1 MPDPARDRRA
11 QLQGDRAH
19 RRRADRHRD
28 VPSVAW
34 PETAGAGGARTG
46 GCMSD
51 VECAQTLLVQADFDG
66 ELDAG
71 RAATL
76 VEHVAQCP
84 HCRDVSEQLAR
95 SRALLRGVP
104 RYPVP
109 RGLRD
114 SVDKAVRAQT
124 RGETQSKEPATYKP
138 TRPLAWMGWVT
149 ALAAS
154 VVLAVMVVTPRAPD
168 LESQLVASHVRSLQ
182 LESHLIDVPSS
193 DHHTVRPW
201 FSGKVDFAPIVKELG
216 TDGYELKGGRVDVV
230 GGRPVAVLVYQAGRH
245 PVAVYMWPE
254 RTGGGEIRS
263 HQVDGFNVRRWTE
276 SGLVVACISDLAAD
290 ELQRFEQRWRAR

>member
-1 MPDPARDRRA
+1 MNDF
-11 QLQGDRAH
+11 
-19 RRRADRHRD
+19 
-28 VPSVAW
+28 
-34 PETAGAGGARTG
+34 
-46 GCMSD
+46 
-51 VECAQTLLVQADFDG
+51 ECEQTLLVQADFDG

-71 RAATL
+71 RAAAL
-76 VEHVAQCP
+76 VEHAAQCS

-109 RGLRD
+109 KGLRD
-114 SVDKAVRAQT
+114 SVEKAVRAQS
-124 RGETQSKEPATYKP
+124 RQETHGKELPAPSRRT
-138 TRPLAWMGWVT
+138 AWLGWAT

-154 VVLAVMVVTPRAPD
+154 VVLAVMVITPRSPD

-201 FSGKVDFAPIVKELG
+201 FSGKVDFAPLVKELG
-216 TDGYELKGGRVDVV
+216 TDGYELKGGRVDIV

-245 PVAVYMWPE
+245 LVAVYMWPE
-254 RTGGGEIRS
+254 RTGAGELRS
-263 HQVDGFNVRRWTE
+263 QQVDGFNVRRWTE
-276 SGLVVACISDLAAD
+276 SGLVVSCISDLAAD
-290 ELQRFEQRWRAR
+290 ELQRFEQRWRAH

>member
-1 MPDPARDRRA
+1 
-11 QLQGDRAH
+11 
-19 RRRADRHRD
+19 
-28 VPSVAW
+28 
-34 PETAGAGGARTG
+34 
-46 GCMSD
+46 MSE

-71 RAATL
+71 RAASL
-76 VEHVAQCP
+76 VEHIAQCP
-84 HCRDVSEQLAR
+84 HCRDVSEQLTR

-109 RGLRD
+109 KALRD
-114 SVDKAVRAQT
+114 SVEKAVRAQT
-124 RGETQSKEPATYKP
+124 RGEAQKKDQSAETSTPYTP
-138 TRPLAWMGWVT
+138 SRRIAWLGWVA

-154 VVLAVMVVTPRAPD
+154 VLLAIMVVTPRSPD

-201 FSGKVDFAPIVKELG
+201 FSGKVDFAPLVKELG
-216 TDGYELKGGRVDVV
+216 TEGYELKGGRVDVV

-245 PVAVYMWPE
+245 VVAVYMWPE
-254 RTGGGEIRS
+254 RTGAGEIPRS
-263 HQVDGFNVRRWTE
+263 QQIDGFNVRHWTE
-276 SGLVVACISDLAAD
+276 SGLVVSCISDLAAD
-290 ELQRFEQRWRAR
+290 ELQRFEQRWRAL

>member
-1 MPDPARDRRA
+1 
-11 QLQGDRAH
+11 
-19 RRRADRHRD
+19 
-28 VPSVAW
+28 
-34 PETAGAGGARTG
+34 
-46 GCMSD
+46 MSD
-51 VECAQTLLVQADFDG
+51 FECEQTLLVQADFDG

-71 RAATL
+71 RAAAL

-109 RGLRD
+109 KGLRD
-114 SVDKAVRAQT
+114 SVEKALRAQT
-124 RGETQSKEPATYKP
+124 RGEIRSKESPAPGRRT
-138 TRPLAWMGWVT
+138 AWAGWAT

-154 VVLAVMVVTPRAPD
+154 VVLAIMVVTPRSPD

-201 FSGKVDFAPIVKELG
+201 FSGKVDFAPLVKELG
-216 TDGYELKGGRVDVV
+216 ADGYELKGGRVDVV

-245 PVAVYMWPE
+245 LVAVYMWPQ
-254 RTGGGEIRS
+254 RAGAGEIRS
-263 HQVDGFNVRRWTE
+263 QQLDGFNVRRWTE
-276 SGLVVACISDLAAD
+276 SGLVVSCISDLAAD

>member
-1 MPDPARDRRA
+1 
-11 QLQGDRAH
+11 
-19 RRRADRHRD
+19 
-28 VPSVAW
+28 
-34 PETAGAGGARTG
+34 
-46 GCMSD
+46 MSD
-51 VECAQTLLVQADFDG
+51 IECEQTLLVQADFDG

-71 RAATL
+71 RAAAL
-76 VEHVAQCP
+76 VEHVAQCS

-109 RGLRD
+109 KALRE
-114 SVDKAVRAQT
+114 SLEKAVRAQT
-124 RGETQSKEPATYKP
+124 RGETQSKATSTYTP
-138 TRPLAWMGWVT
+138 SRRIAWMGWVT

-154 VVLAVMVVTPRAPD
+154 VVLAVMVVTPRSPD

-201 FSGKVDFAPIVKELG
+201 FAGKVDFAPLVKELG
-216 TDGYELKGGRVDVV
+216 TDGFELKGGRVDVV
-230 GGRPVAVLVYQAGRH
+230 GGRPVAVLIYQAGRH
-245 PVAVYMWPE
+245 LVAVYMWPE
-254 RTGGGEIRS
+254 RSGAGNIRS
-263 HQVDGFNVRRWTE
+263 QQVDGFNVRRWTE
-276 SGLVVACISDLAAD
+276 SGLVVSCISDLAPD

>member
-1 MPDPARDRRA
+1 
-11 QLQGDRAH
+11 
-19 RRRADRHRD
+19 
-28 VPSVAW
+28 
-34 PETAGAGGARTG
+34 
-46 GCMSD
+46 MSD
-51 VECAQTLLVQADFDG
+51 FECEQTLLVQADFDG

-76 VEHVAQCP
+76 VEHLAQCP

-109 RGLRD
+109 KGLRD
-114 SVDKAVRAQT
+114 SVEKAVRAQS
-124 RGETQSKEPATYKP
+124 RRETHGKELPAPSRRT
-138 TRPLAWMGWVT
+138 AWLGWAT

-154 VVLAVMVVTPRAPD
+154 VVLAVMVITPRSPD

-201 FSGKVDFAPIVKELG
+201 FSGKVDFAPLVKELG
-216 TDGYELKGGRVDVV
+216 TDGYELKGGRVDIV
-230 GGRPVAVLVYQAGRH
+230 GGRRARLSGGTPSRRGVHVAGAHRRGRNSLAAGR
-245 PVAVYMWPE
+245 
-254 RTGGGEIRS
+254 R
-263 HQVDGFNVRRWTE
+263 
-276 SGLVVACISDLAAD
+276 
-290 ELQRFEQRWRAR
+290 LQRAALDRERPGRVVHFRSGHGRAAALRAALARALIPISSPDC

>member
-1 MPDPARDRRA
+1 M
-11 QLQGDRAH
+11 
-19 RRRADRHRD
+19 
-28 VPSVAW
+28 
-34 PETAGAGGARTG
+34 TG
-46 GCMSD
+46 N
-51 VECAQTLLVQADFDG
+51 ECEQTLLVQADFDG

-71 RAATL
+71 RAAAL
-76 VEHVAQCP
+76 VEHIAQCS
-84 HCRDVSEQLAR
+84 HCRDVSDQLAR

-109 RGLRD
+109 KALRE
-114 SVDKAVRAQT
+114 SVEQAVRAQT
-124 RGETQSKEPATYKP
+124 RGETQRKDPGKETSTYTP
-138 TRPLAWMGWVT
+138 TRRIAWLGWVA

-154 VVLAVMVVTPRAPD
+154 VLLAIMVVTPRSPD
-168 LESQLVASHVRSLQ
+168 LESELVASHVRSLQ

-201 FSGKVDFAPIVKELG
+201 FSGKVDFAPLVKELG

-245 PVAVYMWPE
+245 LVAVYMWPE
-254 RTGGGEIRS
+254 RAGAGAIRS
-263 HQVDGFNVRRWTE
+263 QQVDGFNVRRWTE
-276 SGLVVACISDLAAD
+276 SGLVVSCISDLAAD

>member
-1 MPDPARDRRA
+1 
-11 QLQGDRAH
+11 
-19 RRRADRHRD
+19 
-28 VPSVAW
+28 
-34 PETAGAGGARTG
+34 
-46 GCMSD
+46 MSD
-51 VECAQTLLVQADFDG
+51 IECEQTLLVQADFDG

-71 RAATL
+71 RAAAL
-76 VEHVAQCP
+76 VEHVAQCQ
-84 HCRDVSEQLAR
+84 HCREVSEQLAR

-109 RGLRD
+109 KALRD
-114 SVDKAVRAQT
+114 SVEKAVRAQT
-124 RGETQSKEPATYKP
+124 RGEVQSKEPSTSTDTP
-138 TRPLAWMGWVT
+138 TRRIASLGWVA

-154 VVLAVMVVTPRAPD
+154 VLLAIMLVTPRAPD

-201 FSGKVDFAPIVKELG
+201 FSGKVDFAPLVKELG
-216 TDGYELKGGRVDVV
+216 SDGYVLKGGRVDMV

-245 PVAVYMWPE
+245 LVAVYMWPE
-254 RTGGGEIRS
+254 RIGAGDIGS
-263 HQVDGFNVRRWTE
+263 QQVDGFNVRRWTE

-290 ELQRFEQRWRAR
+290 ELQRFEQRWRAH

>member
-1 MPDPARDRRA
+1 
-11 QLQGDRAH
+11 
-19 RRRADRHRD
+19 
-28 VPSVAW
+28 
-34 PETAGAGGARTG
+34 
-46 GCMSD
+46 MSYI
-51 VECAQTLLVQADFDG
+51 ECAQTLLVQADFDG

-71 RAATL
+71 RAAAL
-76 VEHVAQCP
+76 VEHVAQCT

-109 RGLRD
+109 KALRD
-114 SVDKAVRAQT
+114 SVEKAVRAQT
-124 RGETQSKEPATYKP
+124 RGEAQSTEPSTYTP
-138 TRPLAWMGWVT
+138 SRRIAWLGWVA

-154 VVLAVMVVTPRAPD
+154 VLLAIMVVTPRSPD

-201 FSGKVDFAPIVKELG
+201 FSGKVDFAPLVKELG
-216 TDGYELKGGRVDVV
+216 TDGYELKGGRVDIV

-245 PVAVYMWPE
+245 LVAVYMWPE
-254 RTGGGEIRS
+254 RTGAGELRS
-263 HQVDGFNVRRWTE
+263 QQVDGFNVRRWTE
-276 SGLVVACISDLAAD
+276 SGLVVSCISDLAAD
-290 ELQRFEQRWRAR
+290 ELQRFEQRWRAH

>member
-1 MPDPARDRRA
+1 
-11 QLQGDRAH
+11 
-19 RRRADRHRD
+19 
-28 VPSVAW
+28 
-34 PETAGAGGARTG
+34 
-46 GCMSD
+46 MSE

-71 RAATL
+71 RAASL
-76 VEHVAQCP
+76 VEHIAQCP

-109 RGLRD
+109 KGLRD
-114 SVDKAVRAQT
+114 SVEKALRAQS
-124 RGETQSKEPATYKP
+124 RRETHGKELPAPGRRT
-138 TRPLAWMGWVT
+138 AWLGWAT

-154 VVLAVMVVTPRAPD
+154 VVLAIMLVTPRSAD

-201 FSGKVDFAPIVKELG
+201 FSGKVDFAPLVKELG

-245 PVAVYMWPE
+245 LVAVYMWPE
-254 RTGGGEIRS
+254 RTVAGEIPRS
-263 HQVDGFNVRRWTE
+263 QQVDGFNVRRWTE
-276 SGLVVACISDLAAD
+276 SGLVVSCISDLAAD